1 MERIYKQTSD
11 SLSLD
16 SQRVFTQ
23 DLNIILRMLYEDNKI
38 GKIRLKPPIRKFSSS
53 EGFHVEKLLDFTYE
67 DIVKLWNVIKNGD
80 NEEFALLFMLVIC
93 CCTPANHLIHLTVSG
108 IRRDLI
114 EIRNGGLICSVL
126 LEPGKTLLLRYIVRK
141 GLKKSDRIFG
151 DITQAAFT
159 KWLKRQCWQASVRN
173 YIERAFYFARFL
185 IVLQGIPAY
194 QIACLG
200 SKMPFR
206 HYQRLLTE
214 RMLRMSSETKKL
226 IKEYCIYVNRDT
238 VRLSDENDFHLTA
251 DIDTF
256 WRISDENDSFVGLV
270 SSYISLDLNKLFSE
284 VHADIVI
291 HSGQHEIYEVLLF
304 ALNHIEHL
312 DRMFILENTSKKPI
326 PSKKWISDVT
336 VLERKKG
343 KACRHTEKGYYAF
356 SETA

>member
-1 MERIYKQTSD
+1 MSKNRDYTALEIYNLIEPYFTKIYKRFGRRNPPATERTRKFTSLGKKICSFFEDSKSYEELNNPRLWREFYKQTSD

-23 DLNIILRMLYEDNKI
+23 DLNIILRMLCEDGKI

-141 GLKKSDRIFG
+141 GMKKSDRIFG

-159 KWLKRQCWQASVRN
+159 KWLKRQCWQASVPGITSR
-173 YIERAFYFARFL
+173 ELFYFARFL

-200 SKMPFR
+200 SKNAFSP
-206 HYQRLLTE
+206 L
-214 RMLRMSSETKKL
+214 SE
-226 IKEYCIYVNRDT
+226 IINR
-238 VRLSDENDFHLTA
+238 
-251 DIDTF
+251 
-256 WRISDENDSFVGLV
+256 
-270 SSYISLDLNKLFSE
+270 K
-284 VHADIVI
+284 
-291 HSGQHEIYEVLLF
+291 
-304 ALNHIEHL
+304 
-312 DRMFILENTSKKPI
+312 
-326 PSKKWISDVT
+326 DVT
-336 VLERKKG
+336 NE
-343 KACRHTEKGYYAF
+343 F
-356 SETA
+356 

>member
-1 MERIYKQTSD
+1 MSKNRDYTALEIYNLIEPYFTKIYKRFGRRNPPATERARKFTSLCKKICSFFEDSKSYEELNNPRLWREFYKQTTD

-23 DLNIILRMLYEDNKI
+23 DLNIILRMLCEDGKI

-159 KWLKRQCWQASVRN
+159 KWLKRQCWQASVRELHRESFLLCKIFDSAPGHTSVSDCMSWFKN
-173 YIERAFYFARFL
+173 AFSPL
-185 IVLQGIPAY
+185 
-194 QIACLG
+194 
-200 SKMPFR
+200 
-206 HYQRLLTE
+206 
-214 RMLRMSSETKKL
+214 SE
-226 IKEYCIYVNRDT
+226 IINR
-238 VRLSDENDFHLTA
+238 
-251 DIDTF
+251 
-256 WRISDENDSFVGLV
+256 
-270 SSYISLDLNKLFSE
+270 K
-284 VHADIVI
+284 
-291 HSGQHEIYEVLLF
+291 
-304 ALNHIEHL
+304 
-312 DRMFILENTSKKPI
+312 
-326 PSKKWISDVT
+326 DVT
-336 VLERKKG
+336 NE
-343 KACRHTEKGYYAF
+343 F
-356 SETA
+356 